1 METLQRQLLS
11 GYQPIAGIHDEFL
24 QNGQIRPHY
33 DFLISSLDSLG
44 SERLNQRRNEAYRL
58 LRENGVTY
66 SIYGSP
72 TGENRT
78 WPLDLIPVIIPSDEW
93 SPLER
98 GLIQRAE
105 LLDLLLTDLYN
116 QRTAIQEKQIPAD
129 LLFRSRAFLRPCHDL
144 YAPRSSALSYF
155 ATDVGRNPDG
165 SFVALGDR
173 IQAPSGSGYSLENR
187 IVLSRVLPSIYRDS
201 QVHRLATYFRTLR
214 RNMIRRA
221 QIRKKDPLTI
231 LLSPGPANETY
242 FEHAY
247 LASYLGFTLAQAD
260 DLTVREQRLYLKT
273 VEGFQQVDIVFRR
286 VDDSFLD
293 SLELR
298 GDSLLGVPGLLQCI
312 RAGTVTVLNPPGCGI
327 LEDRSFLAYLPELS
341 RHFLGEELILPNVK
355 TYWLGDESHMQQVM
369 NRKDLVIKPSIRRL
383 GEEGYFLEYMS
394 DSDRGELWARIQQ
407 RPYDYIAQE
416 VLSGCGCPVINNGEF
431 IPARGIYRTFIAA
444 ADSGYIVLPGGL
456 ARFTT
461 NPESFI
467 ITNQAG
473 ALSKDIWIL
482 ASEPQKKET
491 LLSVSADT
499 TEIYRKGIG
508 LPGRVADNLFWLA
521 RYAERAEN
529 QCRFLR
535 MIVESSDDETSTTAL
550 QTELSGLLTG
560 LAGSAGPGYNQDIVS
575 FMLAT
580 SNDNGSM
587 AHDLQALVRAGRRIR
602 DRLSEDTRRVISGL
616 ESTLASLKEDDVVE
630 ASEALFQIILLLTS
644 LTGHLSENMSREA
657 SYFFPRIGKRLERS
671 LFILRLV
678 YSMSRSGS
686 LGWWDLLDG
695 ILRINDISITY
706 RRRYRNRMD
715 VRSVLDILL
724 FDRTNPRSLIF
735 QVDEMYSMT
744 EQLPGVENSDK
755 SRQRKLALEL
765 YTRVHLTEIESLF
778 APDGTLL
785 GEELQAFSLQC
796 QKLTHSLS
804 DSISDRYF
812 QYMEQ
817 SQQLEDLG
825 A

>member
-1 METLQRQLLS
+1 METLQKQLLS
-11 GYQPIAGIHDEFL
+11 GYQPIPGIHDEFL
-24 QNGQIRPHY
+24 QNGQIRSHY

-44 SERLNQRRNEAYRL
+44 TDRLQQRRNEAHRL
-58 LRENGVTY
+58 LKENGVTY

-72 TGENRT
+72 SGENRI

-105 LLDLLLTDLYN
+105 LLDLVLTDLYN
-116 QRTAIQEKQIPAD
+116 QRTAIHEKLIPAD

-144 YAPRSSALSYF
+144 FPPRTSALSYF
-155 ATDVGRNPDG
+155 ATDVSRNADG

-231 LLSPGPANETY
+231 LLTPGPANETY

-286 VDDSFLD
+286 IDDAFLD

-298 GDSLLGVPGLLQCI
+298 GDSLLGIPGLLQCI

-327 LEDRSFLAYLPELS
+327 LEDRSLLAYLPELS
-341 RHFLGEELILPNVK
+341 RHFLGEDLILPNAR
-355 TYWLGDESHMQQVM
+355 TYWLGDENHLNQV
-369 NRKDLVIKPSIRRL
+369 RHRTDIAIKPAIRRR

-394 DSDRGELWARIQQ
+394 DSDREYLWSRILE
-407 RPYDYIAQE
+407 RPYDFIAQE
-416 VLSGCGCPVINNGEF
+416 VLSGCSCPVFQNGQF
-431 IPARGIYRTFIAA
+431 TPARGIYRTFIAA
-444 ADSGYIVLPGGL
+444 ADSGYVVLPGGL
-456 ARFTT
+456 ARFSVTPD
-461 NPESFI
+461 NFI

-482 ASEPQKKET
+482 ASEPQKQET
-491 LLSVSADT
+491 LLSVPADA
-499 TEIYRKGIG
+499 TEIFRKGIG

-535 MIVESSDDETSTTAL
+535 MIVESSDDGNSVTAL
-550 QTELSGLLTG
+550 QGTLSGILTG
-560 LAGSAGPGYNQDIVS
+560 LAGSSGPQYSEDLVS
-575 FMLAT
+575 FMLVRT
-580 SNDNGSM
+580 GDEGSM
-587 AHDLQALVRAGRRIR
+587 AHDLQALVQSGRRIR

-616 ESTLASLKEDDVVE
+616 ESTLNSLQEDDIVE

-657 SYFFPRIGKRLERS
+657 SYFFPGFGKRLERS
-671 LFILRLV
+671 LFLLRLI
-678 YSMSRSGS
+678 YSLSRTAS
-686 LGWWDLLDG
+686 LEWWDLLDA

-735 QVDEMYSMT
+735 QVDEMYSMSAT
-744 EQLPGVENSDK
+744 LPGVENPDK
-755 SRQRKLALEL
+755 SRERKLALEL
-765 YTRVHLTEIESLF
+765 YTRVHLTEIESLIGS
-778 APDGTLL
+778 DGALL
-785 GEELQAFSLQC
+785 IDKLQDFSLEC
-796 QKLTHSLS
+796 QRLTHDLS
-804 DSISDRYF
+804 DAVSDRYF
-812 QYMEQ
+812 QYREQ
-817 SQQLEDLG
+817 SQQMEDLG